1 MYSLIMQIYFCQ
13 IIHIVVEFW
22 LDEIMGYHRVEHLSL
37 YLYTIVHQ
45 YLIIVLD
52 VLSHFHDF
60 WILIEWFKDVYEF

>member
-22 LDEIMGYHRVEHLSL
+22 LDEIMGNHRVEHLSL

-52 VLSHFHDF
+52 VLSHFQDF
-60 WILIEWFKDVYEF
+60 RILVERFEDVYEF